1 VSKRLKS
8 RTLTIFLLKDHVKE
22 AADFLKH
29 SDTLMQFP
37 VLIAGKPTGTLF
49 IQPTDDRRPSWVA
62 LFQGAITVDPAIVR
76 NASTAAVWLVESQA
90 KSLALTFGY
99 GRNLLRPGTYE
110 EDFGLRITL
119 NAVDPNK
126 IKAIDR
132 MTLDAVA
139 QQTRIQAIRDAS
151 MSEFGLD
158 VEQDLLRAVTGVPVD
173 ATLGHRFTGRDAL
186 QVTIPI
192 RLVEIPDLLVR
203 FLAEF
208 AKNDFKA
215 RFPWIEQIH
224 EIDDP
229 VKKAE
234 LDLQLIDKLRNK
246 ALDGVWL
253 AVPEMVDWEGLAG
266 FKYKSSKKAPIHADI
281 HALTFLEEVGD
292 PVEIDE
298 YSLKHRYHVTAIAN
312 DNDAVVKQ
320 WPVYRCLYCE
330 VTTGG
335 DTFLLNNARWFR
347 IATDFVQRIN
357 EAVEKIAES
366 SLVMPPYQDK
376 SEPAYSKRIAEVS
389 DGLYALM
396 DSRLIGS
403 SSLPNRIEFCD
414 LYSSSQQ
421 IVHLKRY
428 SSSSALS
435 HLFAQG
441 VVSAKL
447 FLNEV
452 DFRRELNDV
461 LPASHRLVDPVS
473 KPSADGFEVVFG
485 IISKSKKKLVLPFF
499 SRVNLKNAHSNLT
512 GMSFK
517 VSVCKIPSAAE

>member
-1 VSKRLKS
+1 VPKKLKS
-8 RTLTIFLLKDHVKE
+8 RTLTVFLLKEHLKE
-22 AADFLKH
+22 PAQILKH
-29 SDTLMQFP
+29 SGALLQLP
-37 VLIAGKPTGTLF
+37 VLITGKPKGALF
-49 IQPTDDRRPSWVA
+49 VQPTDDRRPSWVA
-62 LFQGAITVDPAIVR
+62 LFQGAIEIDPAIVR
-76 NASTAAVWLVESQA
+76 NASTAAVWLVEIQG
-90 KSLALTFGY
+90 KTLALTFGY

-132 MTLDAVA
+132 ITLDAVA

-192 RLVEIPDLLVR
+192 KLAEIPDLLLR

-208 AKNDFKA
+208 AKDDFKA

-224 EIDDP
+224 EVDDP
-229 VKKAE
+229 TKKAE

-253 AVPEMVDWEGLAG
+253 AIPEMVDWEGLAG
-266 FKYKSSKKAPIHADI
+266 FKYKNSAKTPIHADI
-281 HALTFLEEVGD
+281 HALTFLDEVGD
-292 PVEIDE
+292 PAEIDE
-298 YSLKHRYHVTAIAN
+298 YALKRRYHVTAIAN

-320 WPVYRCLYCE
+320 WPVYRCFYCE
-330 VTTGG
+330 VKIGN

-347 IATDFVQRIN
+347 IATEFVQRIN
-357 EAVEKIAES
+357 EAVEKIPENTI
-366 SLVMPPYQDK
+366 VMPPYEDK
-376 SEPAYSKRIAEVS
+376 SEPAYSKRIAEAS
-389 DGLYALM
+389 GGLYALM
-396 DSRLIGS
+396 DFRLIGS

-414 LYSSSQQ
+414 LYSSGRQ

-452 DFRRELNDV
+452 DFRRELNGA
-461 LPASHRLVDPVS
+461 LPASHRLADPAP
-473 KPSADGFEVVFG
+473 KPSAGDFEVVFG

-499 SRVNLKNAHSNLT
+499 SRVNLKNAYSNLT
-512 GMSFK
+512 GMGFK
-517 VSVCKIPSAAE
+517 VSVCKIPSAAD